1 MNQIYLSYQGNH
13 KMIIEKE
20 YISDSPL
27 NENKNQKEEIIE
39 SNTNIQTSFE
49 NLNRN
54 KTKKDKDL
62 IKSKEGNL
70 VSKEALPSIQLVTGG
85 ESIKTKNLGKGVFG
99 YATIFFKQ
107 FFKERFDLNLDK
119 FNCQENLGVGIGH
132 MKRELNLGIYQI
144 L

>member
-1 MNQIYLSYQGNH
+1 MNQNNLIYQGNH

-27 NENKNQKEEIIE
+27 DENKNQKEEIIE

-70 VSKEALPSIQLVTGG
+70 VSKVSLPSIQLVIGG
-85 ESIKTKNLGKGVFG
+85 ESIITNNLRKGVFV
-99 YATIFFKQ
+99 YATIFFKL
-107 FFKERFDLNLDK
+107 FFKERFDLN
-119 FNCQENLGVGIGH
+119 
-132 MKRELNLGIYQI
+132 
-144 L
+144 